1 MNLEGVEE
9 LLLPAYVSDELLDGD
24 KARVEAVL
32 ARSPRL
38 RDEVCRYERLFVL
51 LTAAEE
57 LEAHQ
62 QQAHIARQ
70 VALKSYLGTA
80 TRPTEDPSGAY
91 GRTVVYYLG
100 LG

>member
-1 MNLEGVEE
+1 MSLEGVEE

-24 KARVEAVL
+24 RARVEAVL
-32 ARSPRL
+32 ARSPPL

-51 LTAAEE
+51 LAAAEE

-62 QQAHIARQ
+62 QAHIAWQ

-80 TRPTEDPSGAY
+80 TRLTEDPSGAY